1 MKLFFT
7 KLLLVVCFLFFSTY
21 SFSYDYKSNTK
32 EKEKNMI
39 FLPKAKYDSNTSVEN
54 ALYKRRSIRSYK
66 NEPLNIG
73 EISQLLWAAYGI
85 TRKIENGPA
94 YLRGGLR
101 TAPSAGALY
110 PLEIYIVAGNV
121 TGLDPGIYKYISQ
134 GHKLEIIL
142 KGDKRSELCI
152 AGFNQKMIKNA
163 PADIVYSAIYK
174 RTSKKYGNR
183 GRERY
188 VCMDLG
194 HSAENVYLQAFSL
207 NIGTCAIG
215 SFSDIKVK
223 EVLNMPAEEEP
234 LYIMP
239 IGKLKN
245 K

>member
-7 KLLLVVCFLFFSTY
+7 KILLVLCFLFFSIY

-32 EKEKNMI
+32 KKEKNMI
-39 FLPKAKYDSNTSVEN
+39 SLPTPKYNSNTSVEN

-66 NEPLNIG
+66 NEPLNIE

-94 YLRGGLR
+94 YLRGGLK

-121 TGLDPGIYKYISQ
+121 TGLAPGIYKYISQ
-134 GHKLEIIL
+134 GHKLKIIL
-142 KGDKRSELCI
+142 KGDKRNELCI

-174 RTSKKYGNR
+174 RTCKKYGKR

-188 VCMDLG
+188 VSMDLG

-223 EVLNMPAEEEP
+223 EVLNMTKEEEP

>member
-1 MKLFFT
+1 MKVFFI
-7 KLLLVVCFLFFSTY
+7 KILLVLCFLFFLIH
-21 SFSYDYKSNTK
+21 SFSYGYKSNTNKK
-32 EKEKNMI
+32 EKGMI
-39 FLPKAKYDSNTSVEN
+39 SLPTPNYNSNTSIEN

-66 NEPLNIG
+66 NEPLNIE

-85 TRKIENGPA
+85 TYKIENGPA
-94 YLRGGLR
+94 YLRGGLK
-101 TAPSAGALY
+101 TSPSAGALY

-121 TGLDPGIYKYISQ
+121 TGLEPGIYRYRPQ
-134 GHKLEIIL
+134 DHRLEIVL
-142 KGDKRSELCI
+142 KGDKRKELCV

-163 PADIVYSAIYK
+163 PADIVYSAIYN
-174 RTSKKYGNR
+174 RTCKKYGKR

-194 HSAENVYLQAFSL
+194 HSAENIYLQAVSL
-207 NIGTCAIG
+207 NIGTCGIG
-215 SFSDIKVK
+215 AFSDIKVR
-223 EVLNMPAEEEP
+223 EVLNMPKEEEP

>member
-7 KLLLVVCFLFFSTY
+7 KILLVLCFLFFSIY

-32 EKEKNMI
+32 KKEKNMI
-39 FLPKAKYDSNTSVEN
+39 SLPKPKYNSNTSVEN

-66 NEPLNIG
+66 NESLSIE

-94 YLRGGLR
+94 YLRGGLK

-121 TGLDPGIYKYISQ
+121 TGLEPGIYKYRSKN
-134 GHKLEIIL
+134 HKLEIIL
-142 KGDKRSELCI
+142 KGDKRNELCI
-152 AGFNQKMIKNA
+152 AGFYQKMIKNA

-174 RTSKKYGNR
+174 RTCKKYGIR

-223 EVLNMPAEEEP
+223 KVLNMTKEEEP